1 MVGIIQN
8 LKHKIQNNFPMPKL
22 ITVITCLL
30 SLTTLAQ
37 TDSASKAKQ
46 LLAIEQSLMNAL
58 PGDTTVWSTYLD
70 ENWYIITEDGS
81 GFHKHD
87 FLKGFGPFPNGYS
100 GRINIIKPVFV
111 FHDNIAVLH
120 YVADEYEQVYNQQL
134 HTSYATANTWYQA
147 GNSWKMIA
155 SQTFEIPQLP
165 QSMGILDAGTLK
177 DYTGTYQLT
186 DTVSCTVSLEGNQL
200 YLQKKLRK
208 KEALQPETVNVFF
221 RQSDTRGRKIFV
233 QNEKGELQLLER
245 RNGQDLV
252 WKKIK

>member
-1 MVGIIQN
+1 
-8 LKHKIQNNFPMPKL
+8 MPKL
-22 ITVITCLL
+22 ITTTTCLL
-30 SLTTLAQ
+30 AFTFAAFAQ
-37 TDSASKAKQ
+37 TDSVAKAKQ

-58 PGDTTVWSTYLD
+58 PGDTTVWSPYLD
-70 ENWYIITEDGS
+70 DNWYIITEDGS
-81 GFHKHD
+81 GFRKHD
-87 FLKGFGPFPNGYS
+87 FLKGFGPFPKGYS

-111 FHDNIAVLH
+111 FHDNIAVVH

-147 GNSWKMIA
+147 GGSWKMIA
-155 SQTFEIPQLP
+155 SQIFEIPQLP
-165 QSMGILDAGTLK
+165 ESMGMLDAGTLK

-186 DTVSCTVSLEGNQL
+186 DTVTCTVSLESNQL
-200 YLQKKLRK
+200 YLQKKGRK

-233 QNEKGELQLLER
+233 LNEKGELQLLER